1 MKKSWSIK
9 NSHFLEILRD
19 QTGTVQLDVFL
30 TFLLGLLFSL
40 VSPKA
45 DLEKP
50 LLKRPSF
57 RLSFLYLLVV
67 GVGVAVGAYVINP
80 AWMWMYW
87 VDPKGIPVSHLIVL
101 FGLIYPGSFML
112 GYLWAPYLKAAG
124 WGWRVLGIVAGYEV
138 ILVLTTLPTRLL
150 RVGTFDQWM
159 QGQTV
164 PLFSF
169 TPPSF
174 TPLFFELLIGLGIA
188 IFGGIGLLLHLL
200 KLSKQESLS

>member
-1 MKKSWSIK
+1 MKKSWSIN
-9 NSHFLEILRD
+9 NSHLWEILRD

-50 LLKRPSF
+50 LLKRHSF

-112 GYLWAPYLKAAG
+112 GYLWAPYLNAAG

-138 ILVLTTLPTRLL
+138 ILILFTLSNRLL
-150 RVGTFDQWM
+150 QVGSFGQFVN
-159 QGQTV
+159 GQTV

-169 TPPSF
+169 NPLSF
-174 TPLFFELLIGLGIA
+174 TPLFYELLIGLGIA
-188 IFGGIGLLLHLL
+188 VFGGVGLLMHLL
-200 KLSKQESLS
+200 KLSKQELLS